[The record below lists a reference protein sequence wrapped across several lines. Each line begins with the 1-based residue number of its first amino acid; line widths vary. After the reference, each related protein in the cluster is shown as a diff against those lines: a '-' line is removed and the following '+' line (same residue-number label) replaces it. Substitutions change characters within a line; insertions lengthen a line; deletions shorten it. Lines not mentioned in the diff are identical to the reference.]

1 MDRVL
6 RVLQRRGV
14 SRGVFGASSA
24 WTWVAIGAFT
34 LRRFRKM
41 AGSEPVVVHQQ
52 RLGPGQALR
61 IDHLAETYGG
71 KRVRARRR

>member
-6 RVLQRRGV
+6 RVLQTRGV
-14 SRGVFGASSA
+14 SRGVFGASSV
-24 WTWVAIGAFT
+24 WTWVAVLAFAA
-34 LRRFRKM
+34 RRVRR
-41 AGSEPVVVHQQ
+41 AIGSEPVVVHQQ

-61 IDHLAETYGG
+61 IEHLAETYGG